1 MFISLRK
8 QNVIEWLGILSND
21 DNSPL
26 VLINAPCLP
35 RALQGVRANEMPV
48 SRSCDRSGPIRGPD

>member
-1 MFISLRK
+1 MRTRPEPPGGIMFISLHK

-26 VLINAPCLP
+26 VLINAPCLL
-35 RALQGVRANEMPV
+35 RALQGVRG
-48 SRSCDRSGPIRGPD
+48 DF

>member
-1 MFISLRK
+1 MRSEAGATGGIMFISLHK
-8 QNVIEWLGILSND
+8 QNVIEWLDILSND

-35 RALQGVRANEMPV
+35 RALQGVRG
-48 SRSCDRSGPIRGPD
+48 DF

>member
-1 MFISLRK
+1 MRSEAGATGGNNVYFFA

-35 RALQGVRANEMPV
+35 RALQGVRG
-48 SRSCDRSGPIRGPD
+48 DF

>member
-35 RALQGVRANEMPV
+35 RALQGVRG
-48 SRSCDRSGPIRGPD
+48 DF